1 MLAKLTFG
9 CKNERRRPPTKTSS
23 GFIGANCSGGV
34 ESACEN
40 ETRTMCI
47 KYQVPKQLTWSTRP
61 TSLLRESASR
71 PADRGSR
78 YRRASTRV
86 SSRVRS
92 SSAAKR
98 LR

>member
-40 ETRTMCI
+40 ETQTECI
-47 KYQVPKQLTWSTRP
+47 KYQVSSPQ
-61 TSLLRESASR
+61 TSMSAAPPPEEWLQRTDGGFGAAGLGRAFALLRNQV
-71 PADRGSR
+71 PQ
-78 YRRASTRV
+78 
-86 SSRVRS
+86 
-92 SSAAKR
+92 
-98 LR
+98 